1 MMGSWLKQVELLKE
15 AASHCTQLFQVT
27 FEMGSTY
34 LHLVFG
40 FCLFCLFPL
49 FPLDKKGKLETD
61 ITKEELYIAL
71 DSMKNRKVPGIDRLR
86 REIYMT
92 FWDLLRSHLGE
103 IINEMKLK

>member
-1 MMGSWLKQVELLKE
+1 MMGSWLKQEELLEE

-34 LHLVFG
+34 LHLFFVCFGGVF
-40 FCLFCLFPL
+40 FL
-49 FPLDKKGKLETD
+49 PLDKKGKLETD

-71 DSMKNRKVPGIDRLR
+71 NSMKNRKVPGIDRLR

>member
-1 MMGSWLKQVELLKE
+1 MKWGVHIYIWF
-15 AASHCTQLFQVT
+15 LFVL
-27 FEMGSTY
+27 GGGG
-34 LHLVFG
+34 L
-40 FCLFCLFPL
+40 
-49 FPLDKKGKLETD
+49 PLDKKGKLDTD

>member
-1 MMGSWLKQVELLKE
+1 MAKTGGTIEGGCITLHPTFS
-15 AASHCTQLFQVT
+15 SHFWNGEYIFT
-27 FEMGSTY
+27 
-34 LHLVFG
+34 FG
-40 FCLFCLFPL
+40 FCLFWGGGL
-49 FPLDKKGKLETD
+49 PLDKKGKLETD

-103 IINEMKLK
+103 IINEMKLKWNL

>member
-1 MMGSWLKQVELLKE
+1 MMGSWLKQEELLEE

-34 LHLVFG
+34 LHLFFV
-40 FCLFCLFPL
+40 FCLFWGFFL
-49 FPLDKKGKLETD
+49 PLDKKGKLETD

-71 DSMKNRKVPGIDRLR
+71 KSMKNRKVPGIDRLR